1 MCMRNRAE
9 ERPDLFAEREARI
22 LEAAAELVQRWGYKK
37 TTIDD
42 IAKLAEVGKG
52 TIYLHWKTREE
63 LFIALLL
70 RERLRA
76 VNEAEEQLTRD
87 PEGITL
93 HTAVKHFTRAV
104 LANPL
109 LRAAIQQD
117 NSLWS
122 DIMRMKFVLADT
134 EQRMI
139 AGRRGL
145 ALLREQGQIR
155 DDDDLDDQVS
165 MLAALST

>member
-1 MCMRNRAE
+1 MLDPTARQTGS
-9 ERPDLFAEREARI
+9 FAERETRI
-22 LEAAAELVQRWGYKK
+22 LDAAAELVQRWGYKK
-37 TTIDD
+37 TTIED
-42 IAKLAEVGKG
+42 IARQAEVGKG

-76 VNEAEEQLTRD
+76 INEAEEQLARN

-93 HTAVKHFTRAV
+93 HTAVKHFTLAV

-117 NSLWS
+117 NALWS

-134 EQRMI
+134 QQRMTT
-139 AGRRGL
+139 GRRGL
-145 ALLREQGQIR
+145 AVLR
-155 DDDDLDDQVS
+155 
-165 MLAALST
+165 A